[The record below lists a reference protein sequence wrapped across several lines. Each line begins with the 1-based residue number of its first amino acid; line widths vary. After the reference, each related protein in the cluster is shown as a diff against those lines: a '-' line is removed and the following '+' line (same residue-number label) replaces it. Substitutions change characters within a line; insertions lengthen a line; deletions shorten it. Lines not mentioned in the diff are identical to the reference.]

1 MNKKLIMLFLTLMF
15 VISMSVVALADVK
28 FTDFRDGSEL
38 VLPDLP
44 SDVGK
49 YYVILQ
55 NAYDKCYVIYI
66 YDEPKV
72 MDEIVYQKK
81 SYFLKDGEWHTSGN
95 GTYGFDRL
103 CYSSFDIIKSDGS
116 VFFQAPK
123 MGALKKVL
131 QMTSLGGVLSQVILL
146 IPLVI
151 LVVVSYLGL
160 RKCLNF
166 VLTVLKRA

>member
-1 MNKKLIMLFLTLMF
+1 
-15 VISMSVVALADVK
+15 
-28 FTDFRDGSEL
+28 
-38 VLPDLP
+38 
-44 SDVGK
+44 
-49 YYVILQ
+49 
-55 NAYDKCYVIYI
+55 
-66 YDEPKV
+66 
-72 MDEIVYQKK
+72 
-81 SYFLKDGEWHTSGN
+81 
-95 GTYGFDRL
+95 
-103 CYSSFDIIKSDGS
+103 
-116 VFFQAPK
+116 